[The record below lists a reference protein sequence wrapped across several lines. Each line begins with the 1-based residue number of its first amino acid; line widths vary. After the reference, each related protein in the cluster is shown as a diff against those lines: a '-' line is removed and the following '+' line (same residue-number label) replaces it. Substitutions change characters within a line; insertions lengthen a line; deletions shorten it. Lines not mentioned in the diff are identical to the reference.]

1 MRVRYHSK
9 YKINN
14 NIYCFQTPVQS
25 TINEHVHIYCFFLLF
40 NYFLANNPQ
49 NYYWVKGF
57 KKIVMFFVFTVM
69 LFSTKF
75 EPLYNVTSKAPH
87 TFKECSPHIF
97 KECSYTCFI
106 QIQILGSSV
115 KKGRIWD
122 GFYCRNSKL
131 LGIEQMLLTHFTF
144 GRPPVSHA

>member
-1 MRVRYHSK
+1 M
-9 YKINN
+9 NMF
-14 NIYCFQTPVQS
+14 IYIAFS
-25 TINEHVHIYCFFLLF
+25 FFSIISLKTIPKSSITVS
-40 NYFLANNPQ
+40 
-49 NYYWVKGF
+49 KGF
-57 KKIVMFFVFTVM
+57 KKVMFFVFTVM

-87 TFKECSPHIF
+87 IFKECSPHIF

-106 QIQILGSSV
+106 QVQILVSSV